1 MTEHPNLLPAAAVR
15 RLGNGL
21 LAAIVVAAAGC
32 ASGPDYQAAALPA
45 AASGAFV
52 SPATRAVT
60 HGAELPDD
68 WWRLYEDASLDALVQ
83 AALAANTDLR
93 IAQANLDR
101 AQAVFRESRSA
112 LWPAT
117 TVSGSAQH
125 GRDAAASTGPV
136 RAPVQWSYSGGL
148 QLAYEVDLFGR
159 VRRDIEAAQHD
170 AESMAAARDAA
181 RVAVVAETTRAYV
194 EACALGESMAVARES
209 VALTSHNLELV
220 TQKWQAG
227 SASRLDVERA
237 GASAARARA
246 ALPPLQGQR
255 QATLFEMAALLGR
268 PPAAVPEA
276 AAQCRQAPALRG
288 PMPVGDGAALLRRRP
303 DIRLAEHRLAA
314 DTARIGLAVADLYP
328 RITLGAAGSRLRDDA
343 GNRDWSFALG
353 PLISWHFPN
362 VMAARSRIG
371 QARAQSAASLAA
383 FDGAVLTALKET
395 EQALT
400 IYDASLSQHE
410 ALLDARDRA
419 GRAYRLADQRYRAGA
434 IAYLDVLLAQAD
446 HVEARAR
453 LAASALQVGSDR
465 VSLFRALGGG
475 WTAAAPPP
483 DPPSSD
489 R

>member
-1 MTEHPNLLPAAAVR
+1 MTERPIVSHR
-15 RLGNGL
+15 SGSGL
-21 LAAIVVAAAGC
+21 LAALVMTAAGC
-32 ASGPDYQAAALPA
+32 ASGPDYRAAAVPA
-45 AASGAFV
+45 AAAGAFV
-52 SPATRAVT
+52 SPATRAVA

-83 AALAANTDLR
+83 TALAANTDLR

-101 AQAVFRESRSA
+101 AQAMFREARSA
-112 LWPAT
+112 QWPAT
-117 TVSGSAQH
+117 TVSGSAQY
-125 GRDAAASTGPV
+125 GRDAAASSGPG

-170 AESMAAARDAA
+170 AGSMAAARDAA

-194 EACALGESMAVARES
+194 EACTLGESIAIARES
-209 VALTSHNLELV
+209 VTLTSHSLELV

-255 QATLFEMAALLGR
+255 QATLFELTALLGR
-268 PPAAVPEA
+268 PPAAVPGT
-276 AAQCRQAPALRG
+276 AAQCLQAPVLRG

-303 DIRLAEHRLAA
+303 DIRQAEHRLAA
-314 DTARIGLAVADLYP
+314 DTARIGIAVADLYP
-328 RITLGAAGSRLRDDA
+328 RITLGATGSRLRNDA
-343 GNRDWSFALG
+343 GNQDWSFALG

-362 VMAARSRIG
+362 VMAARSRVG
-371 QARAQSAASLAA
+371 QAKARPAASLAA
-383 FDGAVLTALKET
+383 FDGTVLTALKET

-410 ALLDARDRA
+410 ALRDARDRA
-419 GRAYRLADQRYRAGA
+419 GRAYRLADQRWRAGA

-453 LAASALQVGSDR
+453 LAASALQVGNDR
-465 VSLFRALGGG
+465 VTLFRALGGG
-475 WTAAAPPP
+475 WTAAAVPPY
-483 DPPSSD
+483 PPSSD